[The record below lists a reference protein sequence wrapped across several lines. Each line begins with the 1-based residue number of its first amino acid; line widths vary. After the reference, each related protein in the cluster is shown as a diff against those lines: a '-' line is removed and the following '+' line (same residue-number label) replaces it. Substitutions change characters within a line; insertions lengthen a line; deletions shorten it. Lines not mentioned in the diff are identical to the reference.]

1 MVYASETRALASL
14 LEFYVHLSRPVILPG
29 LCVVSIEIPDTVT
42 RKEITVADLPGG
54 WRAYPAPP
62 ELATIGAEWVSSG
75 ESLLLRVPSTV
86 MPPECNVLINPA
98 HLEMKNVHI
107 LEIEK
112 YVLESASDF
121 IKMFDFID
129 QPAFLSA
136 GKRVVGSTK
145 GDRFVFLRDP
155 KERKRVVIPLLQW
168 YSEMPR
174 NLSKRLQRKG

>member
-1 MVYASETRALASL
+1 MVLYRIAKKGYSRDLSGTGPRLYGGRWNPKGISVVYASETRALAV
-14 LEFYVHLSRPVILPG
+14 LEFFVHLSRPVILPG

-75 ESLLLRVPSTV
+75 ESLLLRVPSAV

-112 YVLESASDF
+112 YVL
-121 IKMFDFID
+121 D
-129 QPAFLSA
+129 Q
-136 GKRVVGSTK
+136 
-145 GDRFVFLRDP
+145 
-155 KERKRVVIPLLQW
+155 
-168 YSEMPR
+168 
-174 NLSKRLQRKG
+174 RLIS